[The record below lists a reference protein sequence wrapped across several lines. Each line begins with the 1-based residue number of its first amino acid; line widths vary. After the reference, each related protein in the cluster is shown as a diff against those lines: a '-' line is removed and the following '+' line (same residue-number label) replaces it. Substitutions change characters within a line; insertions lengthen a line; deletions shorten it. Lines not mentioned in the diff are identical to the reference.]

1 MLAEIR
7 QAVDVF
13 GTDHFILF
21 DDALLINKTE
31 RFARIFSE
39 VAGRFDVNF
48 HTPNGL
54 HAREI
59 DRYTADLLFL
69 SGFKTIRLGFE
80 STNPEILERSDR
92 KLNVRQMAEA
102 VAHLERAGFAAS
114 DIEVYLLFGLPGQ
127 GVGGIMESLSHV
139 RDLGV
144 VPRLAVYSPVPGTAD
159 FLELKRRGLLSAEP
173 DPYETNKIY
182 FLYSKTGYSEE
193 DIREIK
199 DFTAAIARR
208 NRAGSNDHPRSG

>member
-1 MLAEIR
+1 VVSEIR
-7 QAVDVF
+7 QTVEVF
-13 GTDHFILF
+13 GTEHFILF

-31 RFARIFSE
+31 RFTGIFSQ
-39 VAGRFDVNF
+39 VAGRFDVGF

-59 DRYTADLLFL
+59 DRNTADLLFA

-80 STNPEILERSDR
+80 STNPKILEKSDR

-102 VAHLERAGFAAS
+102 VDHLKRAGFAAS
-114 DIEVYLLFGLPGQ
+114 DIEVYLLFGVPGQ
-127 GVGGIMESLSHV
+127 GMKGIRESLAHV

-144 VPRLAVYSPVPGTAD
+144 VPRLAVYSPVPGTPD
-159 FLELKRRGLLSAEP
+159 FLELQRRDILSAEP

-182 FLYSKTGYSEE
+182 FLYRKTGFSEG
-193 DIREIK
+193 DITDIK
-199 DFTAAIARR
+199 DFTREIARS
-208 NRAGSNDHPRSG
+208 NRTEVDIHRHRC